1 MEVMR
6 IIMEGRMSNTLN
18 DVKEKFNFDRDFA
31 FRNMVRKRG
40 RFDLKKSNFDSFN
53 PRSRMGATEEMSSF
67 AQTGRMCEQDFPGR
81 IAVVREVIVP
91 P

>member
-18 DVKEKFNFDRDFA
+18 DFKLKFKLDRDLIFQ
-31 FRNMVRKRG
+31 NTVHKRG
-40 RFDLKKSNFDSFN
+40 RLKKFKLDSFN
-53 PRSRMGATEEMSSF
+53 PRSRMGATEETSSF

>member
-18 DVKEKFNFDRDFA
+18 DVKLKFKLDRDLIFQ
-31 FRNMVRKRG
+31 NTVRKRG
-40 RFDLKKSNFDSFN
+40 RLKKFKLDSFN
-53 PRSRMGATEEMSSF
+53 PRSRMGATEETSSF
-67 AQTGRMCEQDFPGR
+67 AQTGRLCEQDFPGR